1 MLIRIAPDMFID
13 ARFDCVTID
22 EVKRE
27 IFEKQKF
34 KSRYPWRLQFRDKIV
49 TITPFLRDDP
59 RYNHRIQLVEKLVF
73 QGTLNRITN
82 RFFDLSYQD
91 RQVASA
97 VITLDCRLSSTDA
110 DLVQFLVQQFD
121 KENRYPL
128 EIVNDWLRAKL
139 LSWHDELQAI
149 IEDWVACNEPSQP
162 LAAIEEFEQLT
173 GYKYP
178 GE

>member
-1 MLIRIAPDMFID
+1 
-13 ARFDCVTID
+13 
-22 EVKRE
+22 
-27 IFEKQKF
+27 
-34 KSRYPWRLQFRDKIV
+34 
-49 TITPFLRDDP
+49 
-59 RYNHRIQLVEKLVF
+59 VEKLVF